1 MTTTTKNEL
10 KVNRCWAIIKR
21 TAEQDL
27 YTHCTV
33 ILNALLYGVVAKPGI
48 ATGSRSKNEGWLL
61 DKETRGS
68 RVQLTMVTNRVRID
82 PFGPTFHIIF
92 VPLLSYDSLVIL
104 FFVFM
109 IFRIIWFN
117 INSALFQLTQCYK
130 CLKYMSSR
138 RYFYIFLQNKS
149 LIDFV
154 CWGILIPY
162 IHNTIIRRIDYFF
175 SNPK

>member
-1 MTTTTKNEL
+1 
-10 KVNRCWAIIKR
+10 
-21 TAEQDL
+21 
-27 YTHCTV
+27 
-33 ILNALLYGVVAKPGI
+33 
-48 ATGSRSKNEGWLL
+48 
-61 DKETRGS
+61 
-68 RVQLTMVTNRVRID
+68 MVTNRVRID

-162 IHNTIIRRIDYFF
+162 IHNIYNAPFFQIQSSKHSIVLFTVYYSSLATFDTLLLMMYSRIQRFCLLQTLPTYWCIKIKAAKKTW
-175 SNPK
+175 STLGTS